1 MLSRIIQEQGRQQLG
16 IGWGTPKSPNCQALT
31 AAQFSSLNFNAM
43 DFSEFYAYAESQA
56 STGLANRES
65 DASIQQRTQQ
75 DIQYL
80 QQNPG
85 ATSGQAAT
93 TQP

>member
-1 MLSRIIQEQGRQQLG
+1 MASLD
-16 IGWGTPKSPNCQALT
+16 
-31 AAQFSSLNFNAM
+31 FSKM

-56 STGLANRES
+56 NSSLTNRET

-80 QQNPG
+80 TQNPG
-85 ATSGQAAT
+85 ATSGQAAS